1 MLNNRASKV
10 GASLLALFFILTYFL
25 PLNSRLL
32 WQPDETRYAEISR
45 EMLQRGDWIVPYML
59 DVRYFEKPAA
69 GYWINNISQMIF
81 GETNFEDAFYGG
93 LVVGI
98 PVTQL
103 LFFMA
108 YISAIWRRLNDTGFS
123 SYWTFAVIVPVLQL
137 IPWIMTFWPSEYLT
151 DESDNIFLD
160 DANQQIDATVFERIK
175 LQDIYPDEL
184 GVEILAIFI
193 YGMLDELSDD
203 YSGVDTGDLSTA
215 LYHMMSENYTLNQE
229 RILDFIKEL
238 EEHVAED
245 DDPFTKRAM
254 SRGRE
259 SYLLSLNETDI
270 EIMDK
275 YVKLYKSALERFGAT
290 QEAGLATYQHRMY
303 AQDDAQQIA
312 DISVENKGEI
322 QDVSFIPY
330 EPSASSDSLDAE
342 VETEEIGEL
351 NHDDIDIEK
360 QSNELLVSALDLV
373 EGIGGNWQDM
383 WILFDDAV
391 SDEELVIDIWKRQ
404 SDGQIVLL
412 TQPAAQAQT
421 GNMPEIQAK
430 LRHDAELLN
439 LEVQQTQDEPFTTA
453 LLHYAINENEDIS
466 GKLKYDYTPWE
477 DAENFTQKDILN
489 FYLNHTTG
497 ALYVENTTQDEAA
510 VTVKVMQAFSN
521 AHKAADSKVTGSD
534 AEPDVKE
541 GEMDQALLK
550 AAELGE
556 KQINAIDKAWKE
568 AWLLFLT
575 HEDEQSISLWWQDS
589 VGDVSYFPH
598 YAYVNDLTYDDQ
610 MDINLDLSEV
620 LTEATIVLEDAH
632 QPTFKNMMVHWS
644 KDAQG
649 RVHVEYY
656 CDDVDWHATQF
667 DDEEVTSYYMK
678 QALGTE
684 EIPYFSNDLKETS
697 KMMNY
702 AKRFASRWYSVK

>member
-1 MLNNRASKV
+1 MEFFHLIGRFWTKMFTYDEDDTRTEFFV
-10 GASLLALFFILTYFL
+10 GFIANLIIVILLYLIVMVAGEGFFG
-25 PLNSRLL
+25 
-32 WQPDETRYAEISR
+32 Q
-45 EMLQRGDWIVPYML
+45 
-59 DVRYFEKPAA
+59 
-69 GYWINNISQMIF
+69 
-81 GETNFEDAFYGG
+81 TNFEDAFYGG
-93 LVVGI
+93 LVIGI

-108 YISAIWRRLNDTGFS
+108 YISAIWRRLNDTRFS

-160 DANQQIDATVFERIK
+160 DANQEIDATVFERIK

-215 LYHMMSENYTLNQE
+215 LYHMMSENYTLNQV

-290 QEAGLATYQHRMY
+290 QEGGLATYQHRMY

-342 VETEEIGEL
+342 VETEEIGEP
-351 NHDDIDIEK
+351 NHNDIDVEK
-360 QSNELLVSALDLV
+360 QSNELLVSALELV

-391 SDEELVIDIWKRQ
+391 SAEELAIDIWKRQ

-412 TQPAAQAQT
+412 TQPAAEAQT
-421 GNMPEIQAK
+421 GNMPEIRAK

-521 AHKAADSKVTGSD
+521 AHKVADSKVTDSD

-541 GEMDQALLK
+541 GDMDQALLK

-556 KQINAIDKAWKE
+556 KQINAIDKTWKE

-589 VGDVSYFPH
+589 DGDVSYFPH

-620 LTEATIVLEDAH
+620 LTEATIVLDDAH

>member
-1 MLNNRASKV
+1 MEFFHLIGRFWTKMFTYDEDDTRTEFFV
-10 GASLLALFFILTYFL
+10 GFIANLIIVILLYL
-25 PLNSRLL
+25 
-32 WQPDETRYAEISR
+32 
-45 EMLQRGDWIVPYML
+45 IVM
-59 DVRYFEKPAA
+59 VA
-69 GYWINNISQMIF
+69 GESFF

-93 LVVGI
+93 LVIGI

-108 YISAIWRRLNDTGFS
+108 YISAIWRRLNDTRFS
-123 SYWTFAVIVPVLQL
+123 SYWTFTVIVPVLQL

-160 DANQQIDATVFERIK
+160 DANQQIDATVFERVK

-184 GVEILAIFI
+184 GVEVLAIFI

-215 LYHMMSENYTLNQE
+215 LYHMMSENYTLNQV

-290 QEAGLATYQHRMY
+290 QEGGLATYQHRMY

-312 DISVENKGEI
+312 AISVENKGEI

-351 NHDDIDIEK
+351 NRDDIDIEK

-373 EGIGGNWQDM
+373 EGIGGNWQDL

-391 SDEELVIDIWKRQ
+391 SDEELTIDIWKRQ

-453 LLHYAINENEDIS
+453 LLHYAINENEDVS

-521 AHKAADSKVTGSD
+521 AHKAADSKGTGSG
-534 AEPDVKE
+534 AEPDVKV
-541 GEMDQALLK
+541 GDMDQALLK

-589 VGDVSYFPH
+589 GGDVSYFPH